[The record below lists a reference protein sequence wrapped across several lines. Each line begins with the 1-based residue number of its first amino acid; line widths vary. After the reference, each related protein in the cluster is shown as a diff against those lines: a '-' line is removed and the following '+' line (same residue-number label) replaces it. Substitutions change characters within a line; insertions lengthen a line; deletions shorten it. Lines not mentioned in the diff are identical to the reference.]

1 MKDKEN
7 VYIGYLLY
15 AAIIGIVTLCTWVA
29 GSYFSD
35 SISNY
40 EVIAPDTR
48 VRCVVVSRMFNTSV
62 DCWKIDYNLQ
72 NPAD

>member
-1 MKDKEN
+1 MKEN
-7 VYIGYLLY
+7 LLY
-15 AAIIGIVTLCTWVA
+15 IVFLLAVTGCVWTV

-35 SISNY
+35 SISDHK
-40 EVIAPDTR
+40 VIAPDIG

-72 NPAD
+72 NTAD